1 MSKLIYN
8 DERNGTC
15 YLEFQFCDT
24 NKPLKDGRVRCDALK
39 HWSDDS
45 LFMDWDNFGEFYR
58 LYGDLFGCG
67 IFPDGERGCDSC
79 GVNYYGK
86 EETEKIVRKLS
97 LKITS
102 DYAALL
108 PWLKIAAERGKGFYI
123 LGV

>member
-108 PWLKIAAERGKGFYI
+108 PWLKIAAERGNGFYI

>member
-1 MSKLIYN
+1 MSKLINN

-24 NKPLKDGRVRCDALK
+24 NKPLKDGRVRCDVLK

>member
-15 YLEFQFCDT
+15 YLEFPFCDT

>member
-24 NKPLKDGRVRCDALK
+24 NKPLKDGRVGCDALK

>member
-1 MSKLIYN
+1 
-8 DERNGTC
+8 
-15 YLEFQFCDT
+15 
-24 NKPLKDGRVRCDALK
+24 
-39 HWSDDS
+39 
-45 LFMDWDNFGEFYR
+45 MDWDNFGEFYR

>member
-24 NKPLKDGRVRCDALK
+24 NKPLKDGRVRCNALK

>member
-86 EETEKIVRKLS
+86 EETEKIEIGRAHV
-97 LKITS
+97 
-102 DYAALL
+102 
-108 PWLKIAAERGKGFYI
+108 
-123 LGV
+123 